1 MLHCDLSQQ
10 EQHRR
15 KEIAEHTRQM
25 LLTELPIDSQDET
38 SIMGKYR
45 DYYLQIS
52 FSELHPLM
60 VVCLAKAL
68 THPGTAKQCRIAN
81 DLNLRSVLGSHT
93 ATLMALVPNTQAY
106 ISVKN
111 LQTEDS
117 TSCAIWLLQILGYIL
132 IPFRK

>member
-52 FSELHPLM
+52 FP
-60 VVCLAKAL
+60 
-68 THPGTAKQCRIAN
+68 
-81 DLNLRSVLGSHT
+81 
-93 ATLMALVPNTQAY
+93 
-106 ISVKN
+106 
-111 LQTEDS
+111 
-117 TSCAIWLLQILGYIL
+117 SCT
-132 IPFRK
+132 R